1 MYGKYWANQNNVIN
15 LLVNRIFFLF
25 QVPSISSA
33 VHFAKMVIKC
43 KCIHSYPLNITGEK
57 KYCVPLER
65 ETRLMCATA
74 IFEPNSIIISNNLR
88 AIKSSI
94 LIDSNRTFSITFCWC
109 FYIIK
114 TPQHFLQICDAID
127 CMELS
132 KQNKIKYRVRKEG
145 GKQ

>member
-1 MYGKYWANQNNVIN
+1 MSITSM
-15 LLVNRIFFLF
+15 RIWKILGESKQRHKFVSKQDFFLF

-94 LIDSNRTFSITFCWC
+94 LIDSNRTFSITA
-109 FYIIK
+109 
-114 TPQHFLQICDAID
+114 DAFT
-127 CMELS
+127 S
-132 KQNKIKYRVRKEG
+132 
-145 GKQ
+145 

>member
-1 MYGKYWANQNNVIN
+1 MLQIKKKPVAKYHVLFFSVGVGGRCPLHQCVYGKYWANQNNVIN
-15 LLVNRIFFLF
+15 LLVKRIFLF

-43 KCIHSYPLNITGEK
+43 KCIHSYPLNITEEK

-94 LIDSNRTFSITFCWC
+94 LIDSNRTFSITA
-109 FYIIK
+109 
-114 TPQHFLQICDAID
+114 DAFT
-127 CMELS
+127 S
-132 KQNKIKYRVRKEG
+132 
-145 GKQ
+145 